1 MVLKPEKNKLKANMI
16 IVLPLYILYILFTEV
31 ILGFSVSDIW
41 DRLIASTIKNNKR
54 STL

>member
-1 MVLKPEKNKLKANMI
+1 MVLKQEKNKIKSNKYI
-16 IVLPLYILYILFTEV
+16 ILPLYILYILFTEV
-31 ILGFSVSDIW
+31 ILGFSVNDIW